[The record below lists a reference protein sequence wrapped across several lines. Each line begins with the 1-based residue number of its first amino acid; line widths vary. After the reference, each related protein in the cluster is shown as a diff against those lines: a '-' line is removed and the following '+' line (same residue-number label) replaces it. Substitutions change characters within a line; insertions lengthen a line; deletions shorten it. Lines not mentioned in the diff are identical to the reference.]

1 MKNPA
6 NIKYEAFFI
15 NWSRSYIVFAL
26 EIALLLSMIDAFV
39 EEITGVMFKT
49 FHLVNIV
56 GSNLSPSKLAG
67 IVYKVT
73 HKFK

>member
-1 MKNPA
+1 
-6 NIKYEAFFI
+6 
-15 NWSRSYIVFAL
+15 
-26 EIALLLSMIDAFV
+26 MIDAFV

-67 IVYKVT
+67 IVYKMT
-73 HKFK
+73 HKNFRLSKLT